1 METGLQLLMR
11 DGSISVRFHPR
22 LDADQYAELMQVVDR
37 ATTKGELK
45 AELERAGKQWEKE
58 VIIDD

>member
-1 METGLQLLMR
+1 MR

-22 LDADQYAELMQVVDR
+22 LNADQYSELLQVVDH

>member
-11 DGSISVRFHPR
+11 DGAIGVRFHPR
-22 LDADQYAELMQVVDR
+22 LSAEDYAELMQVVDR

-45 AELERAGKQWEKE
+45 AELERVGKKWEKE
-58 VIIDD
+58 VVIDD